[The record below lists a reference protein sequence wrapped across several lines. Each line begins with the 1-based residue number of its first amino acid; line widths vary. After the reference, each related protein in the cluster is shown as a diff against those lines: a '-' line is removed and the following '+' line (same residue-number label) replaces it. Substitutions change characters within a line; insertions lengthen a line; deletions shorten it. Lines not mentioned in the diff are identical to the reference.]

1 MNRNMVFYF
10 FIFHLVYSFISIHE
24 YQVDMNGDPMVGDSI
39 KTIDFVLVFLFN
51 RYKWFHST
59 FQVFRVDYC
68 HSVCLKHEKHEKDPS
83 IPCRDSS
90 QANTSRGSNDEIK
103 FIFCRGTTLLLLVN
117 LTFIAIQLFIYN
129 ANKQFH
135 FHPTVIITI
144 HIYYYYYLNKIQTNG
159 TFRNFF
165 ILTLGNQ

>member
-1 MNRNMVFYF
+1 MIPFNFP
-10 FIFHLVYSFISIHE
+10 SF
-24 YQVDMNGDPMVGDSI
+24 PCRLLP
-39 KTIDFVLVFLFN
+39 F
-51 RYKWFHST
+51 
-59 FQVFRVDYC
+59 
-68 HSVCLKHEKHEKDPS
+68 CLSQTWETWKNPS

-144 HIYYYYYLNKIQTNG
+144 HIYIIIIIWTKYRPMELFVTFLFSPLVINNRKSVWHVILINK
-159 TFRNFF
+159 
-165 ILTLGNQ
+165 